1 MARDIRALHFERIE
15 GTRAQERASSRQEST
30 FREGGRG
37 YESSEREDRGGRG
50 GSKCQGVG
58 VYGSGLPIGKVSRD
72 RSRGRV

>member
-37 YESSEREDRGGRG
+37 YESSEHED
-50 GSKCQGVG
+50 KEGV
-58 VYGSGLPIGKVSRD
+58 KVKVLEYMEA
-72 RSRGRV
+72 GFL